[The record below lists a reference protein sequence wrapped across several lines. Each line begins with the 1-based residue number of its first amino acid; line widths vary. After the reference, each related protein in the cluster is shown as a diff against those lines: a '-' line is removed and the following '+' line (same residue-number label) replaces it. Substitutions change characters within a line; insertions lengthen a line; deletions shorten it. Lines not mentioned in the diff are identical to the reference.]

1 MENTK
6 VVVALNKLLTE
17 LTISFGVLAAR
28 HGVSDDAVWEVV
40 KHFDI
45 IYQKAR
51 ERAEADSK
59 QSANDPHDQRK
70 KPHPGIM
77 HLLEK
82 LSGEKARLGN
92 G

>member
-1 MENTK
+1 MENEK

-17 LTISFGVLAAR
+17 LTISFGVLAVR
-28 HGVSDDAVWEVV
+28 HGVPDETVWEVV
-40 KHFDI
+40 KHFDLL
-45 IYQKAR
+45 YQKAR
-51 ERAEADSK
+51 AKVEAGSK
-59 QSANDPHDQRK
+59 KAATGSHEQKR

-82 LSGEKARLGN
+82 LRDEKVRIEN

>member
-1 MENTK
+1 MENEK

-28 HGVSDDAVWEVV
+28 HSVSDETVWEVV
-40 KHFDI
+40 KHFDL

-51 ERAEADSK
+51 EKAEVDSK
-59 QSANDPHDQRK
+59 KAAKDSGEQRR

-82 LSGEKARLGN
+82 LRDEKVRIEN